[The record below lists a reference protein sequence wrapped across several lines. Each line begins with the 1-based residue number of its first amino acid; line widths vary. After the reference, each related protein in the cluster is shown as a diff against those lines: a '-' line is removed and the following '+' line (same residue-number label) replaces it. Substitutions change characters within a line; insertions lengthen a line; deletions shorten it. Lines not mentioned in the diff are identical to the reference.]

1 MGTIE
6 VLLTKERLEGFDLK
20 PNYNFIECPLPD
32 GTLYRVETHEMLRVK
47 CLEVL
52 ATKDKVQIL
61 A

>member
-1 MGTIE
+1 
-6 VLLTKERLEGFDLK
+6 VLLTKEKLEGFDLK